1 VHDGIA
7 FEERQIPT
15 AVLATEVFL
24 NAAQARA
31 KALGMPGLKVISVPH
46 PVQNLTPEEVRQR
59 VDHVIEEVI
68 QKLIDRTRLAH

>member
-24 NAAQARA
+24 NAARVQAQ
-31 KALGMPGLKVISVPH
+31 ALGMPGFTVISVLH
-46 PVQNLTPEEVRQR
+46 PVQNLTPDEVRQR
-59 VDHVIEEVI
+59 ADLVIELVV
-68 QKLIDRTRLAH
+68 QKLTSHAR

>member
-1 VHDGIA
+1 MHDGIA

-24 NAAQARA
+24 NAAQAQA
-31 KALGMPGLKVISVPH
+31 QALGMPGFTVISVPH

-59 VDHVIEEVI
+59 ADRVIEAVI
-68 QKLIDRTRLAH
+68 QKLIDRTHV

>member
-24 NAAQARA
+24 NAARAQAE
-31 KALGMPGLKVISVPH
+31 ALGMPQFTVISVPH
-46 PVQNLTPEEVRQR
+46 PVQNLTPDEVRR
-59 VDHVIEEVI
+59 RADHVIEQVV
-68 QKLIDRTRLAH
+68 QKLINRQRL

>member
-24 NAAQARA
+24 NAARVQAQ
-31 KALGMPGLKVISVPH
+31 ALGMPGFTVIIVPH
-46 PVQNLTPEEVRQR
+46 PVQNLTPDEVRQR
-59 VDHVIEEVI
+59 ADLVIEEVVH
-68 QKLIDRTRLAH
+68 KLTGHARS

>member
-24 NAAQARA
+24 NAARVQAQ
-31 KALGMPGLKVISVPH
+31 ALGMPGFTVISVPH
-46 PVQNLTPEEVRQR
+46 PVQNLTSDEVRQR
-59 VDHVIEEVI
+59 ADHVIEEVV
-68 QKLIDRTRLAH
+68 QKLTSHAR

>member
-24 NAAQARA
+24 NAARVQAQ
-31 KALGMPGLKVISVPH
+31 ALGMPGFTVISVPH
-46 PVQNLTPEEVRQR
+46 PVQHLTSDEVRQR
-59 VDHVIEEVI
+59 ADLVIEAVV
-68 QKLIDRTRLAH
+68 QKLTSHAR

>member
-24 NAAQARA
+24 NAARAQAE
-31 KALGMPGLKVISVPH
+31 ALGMPGFKVISVPH

-59 VDHVIEEVI
+59 ADQVIEAVV
-68 QKLIDRTRLAH
+68 QKLTDRSLA

>member
-7 FEERQIPT
+7 FEERNIPT

-24 NAAQARA
+24 NAAIAQAE
-31 KALGMPGLKVISVPH
+31 ALGMPSFQVISVPH

-59 VDHVIEEVI
+59 ADNVIEEVVR
-68 QKLIDRTRLAH
+68 KLIHRTP

>member
-24 NAAQARA
+24 NAARVQAQ
-31 KALGMPGLKVISVPH
+31 ALGMPKFTVISVPH
-46 PVQNLTPEEVRQR
+46 PVQNLTPDEVRQR
-59 VDHVIEEVI
+59 ADLVIEEVV
-68 QKLIDRTRLAH
+68 QKLTGHARS

>member
-7 FEERQIPT
+7 FEERNIPT

-24 NAAQARA
+24 NAAIAQAE
-31 KALGMPGLKVISVPH
+31 ALGMPSFQVISVPH

-59 VDHVIEEVI
+59 ADNVIEEVVR
-68 QKLIDRTRLAH
+68 KLVHRTP

>member
-7 FEERQIPT
+7 FEERHIPT

-24 NAAQARA
+24 NAARAQAQ
-31 KALGMPGLKVISVPH
+31 ALGMPGFTVISVPH

-59 VDHVIEEVI
+59 ADSVIDEVLHKLVDRGHS
-68 QKLIDRTRLAH
+68 

>member
-1 VHDGIA
+1 MHDGIA

-24 NAAQARA
+24 NAARIQAQ
-31 KALGMPGLKVISVPH
+31 ALGMPGFTVISVPH

-59 VDHVIEEVI
+59 ADLVIEAVV
-68 QKLIDRTRLAH
+68 QKLTSHTRSR

>member
-24 NAAQARA
+24 NAAGAQAQ
-31 KALGMPGLKVISVPH
+31 ALGMPDFRVISVPH
-46 PVQNLTPEEVRQR
+46 PVQNLTPEEVCRRADQ
-59 VDHVIEEVI
+59 VFEMVV
-68 QKLIDRTRLAH
+68 QKLIDRSRA

>member
-7 FEERQIPT
+7 FEERHIPT

-24 NAAQARA
+24 NAARGQAQ
-31 KALGMPGLKVISVPH
+31 ALGMPGFTVISVPH

-59 VDHVIEEVI
+59 ADSVIDEVVHKLVD
-68 QKLIDRTRLAH
+68 RAPS

>member
-24 NAAQARA
+24 NAARAQAQ
-31 KALGMPGLKVISVPH
+31 ALGMPGFTVIGVPH
-46 PVQNLTPEEVRQR
+46 PVQNLTPDEVRQR
-59 VDHVIEEVI
+59 ADLVIEEVV
-68 QKLIDRTRLAH
+68 QKLTSHAR

>member
-24 NAAQARA
+24 NAARVQAE
-31 KALGMPGLKVISVPH
+31 ALGMPEFTVISVPH

-59 VDHVIEEVI
+59 AEQALEAVV
-68 QKLIDRTRLAH
+68 QKLIDRRRR

>member
-24 NAAQARA
+24 NAAQVQAQ
-31 KALGMPGLKVISVPH
+31 ALGMPEFKVISVPH
-46 PVQNLTPEEVRQR
+46 PVQNLTLEEVRQR
-59 VDHVIEEVI
+59 ADQVIEEVV
-68 QKLIDRTRLAH
+68 QKLIDRTRV

>member
-1 VHDGIA
+1 MHDGIA

-24 NAAQARA
+24 NAAHAQAQ
-31 KALGMPGLKVISVPH
+31 ALGMPGFTVISVPH

-59 VDHVIEEVI
+59 ADSVIDEVI
-68 QKLIDRTRLAH
+68 YKLVDRARP